1 MASILKSKVSTYEF
15 KPDDIK
21 KLIAADLQLPLDQ
34 VEVEFKIQDMSDD
47 RFGATSYYQCTKIIV
62 TVRHPLKD

>member
-34 VEVEFKIQDMSDD
+34 IEVEFKVQDMGGDSY
-47 RFGATSYYQCTKIIV
+47 GSTSYYQCTKIIV
-62 TVRHPLKD
+62 TVKHPLKD

>member
-1 MASILKSKVSTYEF
+1 MSGILKSNVSTYEF

-34 VEVEFKIQDMSDD
+34 IEVEFKVQDTSDD
-47 RFGATSYYQCTKIIV
+47 RFGSSPYYQCTKIVV
-62 TVRHPLKD
+62 TVKHPLKD